1 MKYGKPPPRRQK
13 RTEAYVQDD
22 AGKPIFNPRVCVRIY
37 SSVRAQRNRKPRD
50 SLQTKATSLNVR
62 LPTRAAQKVTALHVS
77 VFPLPRLGRDGHK
90 LMTLS

>member
-37 SSVRAQRNRKPRD
+37 SSVRAQRNRKPGG
-50 SLQTKATSLNVR
+50 SLQTKAASLNVR
-62 LPTRAAQKVTALHVS
+62 LPSTHPGCTKSNCPARPCVSPFTAGQRW
-77 VFPLPRLGRDGHK
+77 P
-90 LMTLS
+90 